1 MGVKWQGSAKDMILK
16 GIAARKSDWLVCDE
30 NMEKS
35 SMDFYYCQGLLLK
48 GIVRMRATEVV
59 RIQGVTRVLIG
70 LIYLR
75 RWAAGE

>member
-1 MGVKWQGSAKDMILK
+1 MILK

-35 SMDFYYCQGLLLK
+35 SMDFYYCQGLLFK
-48 GIVRMRATEVV
+48 GMIRMREGQVEGIEGV
-59 RIQGVTRVLIG
+59 RRVLIG

-75 RWAAGE
+75 R